1 MEDKLKQSKE
11 AYESKKLTLEQLT
24 QERDELYHQK
34 EEISYRSKTYDEIIQ
49 DLQNQL
55 NYEKERWS
63 KLESEEKMN
72 NDNYERKLDSLR
84 NKLETTRS
92 EYDQS
97 TYSTRTSTTTNNNN
111 ISNPNKTDASSIS
124 ELLF

>member
-111 ISNPNKTDASSIS
+111 ITNPNKTDASSIS